1 MIKIELTPEDLQRK
15 EVYDAFF
22 HLLNALSSIES
33 TSKPAKKPLKKSH
46 TTTISFKQISDQL
59 PLEIKQYES
68 IIKQPKCLTFLKIVF
83 DHQKIESDRVI
94 EELQKYYGDIT
105 SKSIGGITGAITRW
119 FEQGQQHVPYQSEKN
134 KEDGTHWF
142 IWKSTTLN

>member
-1 MIKIELTPEDLQRK
+1 MIKVELTPEDLQRK

-22 HLLNALSSIES
+22 NLLNALSSIES
-33 TSKPAKKPLKKSH
+33 SPKHSKKSFKKPQASM
-46 TTTISFKQISDQL
+46 ISYKQISEQL

-119 FEQGQQHVPYQSEKN
+119 FEQGQKIVPYQSERN
-134 KEDGTHWF
+134 KDDGTHWF
-142 IWKSTTLN
+142 IWKSI

>member
-1 MIKIELTPEDLQRK
+1 MIKVELTPEDLQRK

-22 HLLNALSSIES
+22 NLLNALSSIES
-33 TSKPAKKPLKKSH
+33 STKYSKKPFKKPQVSM
-46 TTTISFKQISDQL
+46 ISYKQISDQL

-119 FEQGQQHVPYQSEKN
+119 FEQGQQRIPYQSEKN
-134 KEDGTHWF
+134 KDDGTHWF
-142 IWKSTTLN
+142 IWKS